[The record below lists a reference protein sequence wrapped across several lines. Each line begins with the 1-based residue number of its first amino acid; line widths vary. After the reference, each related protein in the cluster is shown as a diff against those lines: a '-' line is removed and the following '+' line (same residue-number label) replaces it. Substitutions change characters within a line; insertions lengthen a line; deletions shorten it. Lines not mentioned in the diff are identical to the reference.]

1 MDVMVLVL
9 LVKQGDARMTRSVQ
23 VFFYLFDLMF
33 SLKYFSS
40 ETKELSQNLVTE
52 ILMSLMRTC
61 T

>member
-52 ILMSLMRTC
+52 ILMSHMRT
-61 T
+61 

>member
-9 LVKQGDARMTRSVQ
+9 LVNQGDARMTRSGQ
-23 VFFYLFDLMF
+23 VFDFIYLIF
-33 SLKYFSS
+33 SQKYFIS